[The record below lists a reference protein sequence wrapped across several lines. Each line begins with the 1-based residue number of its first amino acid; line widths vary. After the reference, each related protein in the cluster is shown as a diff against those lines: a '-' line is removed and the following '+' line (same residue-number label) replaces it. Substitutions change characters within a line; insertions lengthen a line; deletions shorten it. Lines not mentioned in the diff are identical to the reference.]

1 MEPTGRMKGAAQVSR
16 RDLAP
21 VQQRAWSFSKA
32 DGKKLI
38 FKMGIFV
45 GDKSREHDLGLPATP
60 HSLHLEAKPC
70 YKGKQKKTIDIKELT
85 PEMKIREKETVT
97 YGDHSSGQTFQSLK
111 PSQMLY
117 TLKFCSL
124 QINKTIKKYN

>member
-1 MEPTGRMKGAAQVSR
+1 
-16 RDLAP
+16 
-21 VQQRAWSFSKA
+21 
-32 DGKKLI
+32 
-38 FKMGIFV
+38 MGIFV

-124 QINKTIKKYN
+124 QINKTIKKYNWSETATLRWVLFCFVISTDSTNGICSL